1 MQIYKKVFFACVAVT
16 IFFSQNANADVR
28 ILNIGESKTI
38 LIDGLI
44 TPSDYRS
51 FVEKAA
57 IVQKQD
63 PIGVAVFLDS
73 QGGNLETA
81 MRIGRFIRKSKWY
94 VMAYVNEDL
103 ICASACVFILA
114 SIKQRSI
121 EGKVVIHRPYLD
133 NDNATSQA
141 QQKVSYKKIEKNG
154 KGLFE

>member
-1 MQIYKKVFFACVAVT
+1 MQIYKKFFFACVAVT

-63 PIGVAVFLDS
+63 PI
-73 QGGNLETA
+73 
-81 MRIGRFIRKSKWY
+81 
-94 VMAYVNEDL
+94 
-103 ICASACVFILA
+103 
-114 SIKQRSI
+114 
-121 EGKVVIHRPYLD
+121 
-133 NDNATSQA
+133 
-141 QQKVSYKKIEKNG
+141 
-154 KGLFE
+154 